1 MNALGEAFRAALA
14 SLNAHRL
21 RSFLTTLGILIGTM
35 AVIAVVSVLQ
45 GFSDSIRDQ
54 FSDLGS
60 NSLTLEALN
69 DEENW
74 RSGRINRLSF
84 ADIDALRYKVPGV
97 KDVAPIIVAN
107 LGAVTW
113 RTRNVTPQ
121 ILGTTEDAQSV
132 LGTATRLGRFIT
144 ASDDQ
149 GGRRVVV
156 IGVDVRDKLKLPR
169 DPVGEF
175 VLIGREWFKVVGVL
189 EKRGEIFGFSQ
200 DNRAFIPFSVARSLT
215 GTFDEPYME
224 VSFTVDD
231 IGQVAQVKER
241 ALRAVRTTRGIKA
254 GMTDDFEVKAA
265 DSFLKQF
272 NQITG
277 TATAVLAGIVGISLL
292 AGDDRAARRD
302 RRGEPAGGR
311 HRHHEHHAGVGHRA
325 HARDRHPEGARRHAP
340 RHPDAV
346 PARGRA
352 ALAARWPD
360 RHRARAARRHGH
372 RRDDPGLPAGQRAH
386 LGDAGRGG
394 LLGAGRRRVRHRARL
409 ESRVARSDRGPALR
423 MTAIA

>member
-60 NSLTLEALN
+60 NSLTLDAVN
-69 DEENW
+69 DQENF
-74 RSGRINRLSF
+74 RTGRINRLDF
-84 ADIDALRYKVPGV
+84 EDIDALRYKVPGV
-97 KDVAPIIVAN
+97 KDVAPIIAAN

-121 ILGTTEDAQSV
+121 ILGTTEEAQVV
-132 LGTATRLGRFIT
+132 LGTATRQGRFLT

-156 IGVDVRDKLKLPR
+156 IGVDVRDELKMPK
-169 DPVGEF
+169 DPIGEF
-175 VLIGREWFKVVGVL
+175 LLIGREWFKVVGVL

-200 DNRAFIPFSVARSLT
+200 DNRVMIPFSVARSLT
-215 GTFDEPYME
+215 GTFERPFME

-231 IGQVAQVKER
+231 ISQVAQVKER
-241 ALRAVRTTRGIKA
+241 ATRVIRASRNIQPGA
-254 GMTDDFEVKAA
+254 EDDFEIQAA

-272 NQITG
+272 NQITA

-292 AGDDRAARRD
+292 VGGIGIMNIMLVSVTERTREIGILKALGATRRD
-302 RRGEPAGGR
+302 ILTQFLLE
-311 HRHHEHHAGVGHRA
+311 
-325 HARDRHPEGARRHAP
+325 
-340 RHPDAV
+340 
-346 PARGRA
+346 A
-352 ALAARWPD
+352 AL
-360 RHRARAARRHGH
+360 
-372 RRDDPGLPAGQRAH
+372 LS
-386 LGDAGRGG
+386 LLGG
-394 LLGAGRRRVRHRARL
+394 LIGIVLGLLVGMGIAAMIPNFPPANVPIWVMLAAAGFSALVGVVFGIAPASKAASL
-409 ESRVARSDRGPALR
+409 DPIEALR
-423 MTAIA
+423 YE

>member
-254 GMTDDFEVKAA
+254 GLTDDFEVKAA

-292 AGDDRAARRD
+292 VGGIGIMNIMLVSVTERTREIGILKALGATRRD
-302 RRGEPAGGR
+302 ILTQFLLE
-311 HRHHEHHAGVGHRA
+311 
-325 HARDRHPEGARRHAP
+325 
-340 RHPDAV
+340 
-346 PARGRA
+346 A
-352 ALAARWPD
+352 AL
-360 RHRARAARRHGH
+360 
-372 RRDDPGLPAGQRAH
+372 LS
-386 LGDAGRGG
+386 LLGG
-394 LLGAGRRRVRHRARL
+394 LIGIVLGLLAGMGIAAMIPDFPPANVPIWVMLAAAGFSAL
-409 ESRVARSDRGPALR
+409 VGVVFGIAPASKAASLDPIEALR
-423 MTAIA
+423 YE

>member
-69 DEENW
+69 DDENW

-254 GMTDDFEVKAA
+254 GMADDFEVKAA

-292 AGDDRAARRD
+292 VGGIGIMNIMLVSVTERTREIGILKALGATRRD
-302 RRGEPAGGR
+302 ILTQFLLE
-311 HRHHEHHAGVGHRA
+311 
-325 HARDRHPEGARRHAP
+325 
-340 RHPDAV
+340 
-346 PARGRA
+346 A
-352 ALAARWPD
+352 AL
-360 RHRARAARRHGH
+360 
-372 RRDDPGLPAGQRAH
+372 LS
-386 LGDAGRGG
+386 LLGG
-394 LLGAGRRRVRHRARL
+394 LIGIVLGLLAGMGIAAMIPDFPPANVPIWVMLAAAGFSAL
-409 ESRVARSDRGPALR
+409 VGVVFGIAPASKAASLDPIEALR
-423 MTAIA
+423 YE

>member
-84 ADIDALRYKVPGV
+84 EDIDALRYKVPGV

-254 GMTDDFEVKAA
+254 GMADDFEVKAA

-292 AGDDRAARRD
+292 VGGIGIMNIMLVSVTERTREIGILKALGATRRD
-302 RRGEPAGGR
+302 ILTQFLLE
-311 HRHHEHHAGVGHRA
+311 
-325 HARDRHPEGARRHAP
+325 
-340 RHPDAV
+340 
-346 PARGRA
+346 A
-352 ALAARWPD
+352 AL
-360 RHRARAARRHGH
+360 
-372 RRDDPGLPAGQRAH
+372 LS
-386 LGDAGRGG
+386 LLGG
-394 LLGAGRRRVRHRARL
+394 LIGIVLGLLAGMGIAAMIPDFPPANVPIWVMLAAAGFSAL
-409 ESRVARSDRGPALR
+409 VGVVFGIAPASKAASLDPIEALR
-423 MTAIA
+423 YE

>member
-84 ADIDALRYKVPGV
+84 EDIDALRYKVPGV

-254 GMTDDFEVKAA
+254 GMTDDFEIKAA

-292 AGDDRAARRD
+292 VGGIGIMNIMLVSVTERTREIGIRLAIGALERQVLTQFLVEAVVLALFGGVLGIAIGLGLAAAGSAVMDVPFDADLRVIALAFAVSALIGVVFGFFPARRAAR
-302 RRGEPAGGR
+302 
-311 HRHHEHHAGVGHRA
+311 
-325 HARDRHPEGARRHAP
+325 
-340 RHPDAV
+340 
-346 PARGRA
+346 
-352 ALAARWPD
+352 L
-360 RHRARAARRHGH
+360 
-372 RRDDPGLPAGQRAH
+372 DPI
-386 LGDAGRGG
+386 
-394 LLGAGRRRVRHRARL
+394 
-409 ESRVARSDRGPALR
+409 EALR
-423 MTAIA
+423 RE

>member
-84 ADIDALRYKVPGV
+84 EDIDALRYKVPGV

-292 AGDDRAARRD
+292 V
-302 RRGEPAGGR
+302 GGIGIMNIMLVSVTER
-311 HRHHEHHAGVGHRA
+311 TREIGLRMAVG
-325 HARDRHPEGARRHAP
+325 
-340 RHPDAV
+340 
-346 PARGRA
+346 ARGRDILTQFLVEA
-352 ALAARWPD
+352 VTLS
-360 RHRARAARRHGH
+360 
-372 RRDDPGLPAGQRAH
+372 LI
-386 LGDAGRGG
+386 GG
-394 LLGAGRRRVRHRARL
+394 AIGILLGVGGA
-409 ESRVARSDRGPALR
+409 
-423 MTAIA
+423 TAIAELAGWRTELSGSSIVLAAGFAGAIGIFFGYYPAKKASRLLPIEALRYE